1 MVTEITIVPAEK
13 SKKGYLKRR
22 KEGMKINRRLQEND
36 ETAIDDMVAFVLKYA
51 TVTGPEGA
59 DLHDAIMEMSQEE
72 FEAVFN
78 PSDSVKPT
86 KGG

>member
-1 MVTEITIVPAEK
+1 MTQEITIVPADK
-13 SKKGYLKRR
+13 SKPGYLKRR
-22 KEGMKINRRLQEND
+22 KEGMKINRRLAEGD
-36 ETAIDDMVAFVLKYA
+36 DTAIDDMVDFVLKNA

-59 DLHDAIMEMSQEE
+59 DLHEAIMEMSQEE